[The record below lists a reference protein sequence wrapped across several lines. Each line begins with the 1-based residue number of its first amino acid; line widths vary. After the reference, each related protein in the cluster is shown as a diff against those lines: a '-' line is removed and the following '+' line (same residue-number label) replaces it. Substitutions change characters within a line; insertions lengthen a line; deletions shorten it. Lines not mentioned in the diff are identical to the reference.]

1 MYLVPK
7 IKKGE
12 ITLALSLALIILFA
26 LLFGRFFNKI
36 KLPALLGML
45 FIGILLGPYGL
56 DLISQD
62 ILNISSDLRMIA
74 LIVILIRAG
83 LGIEK
88 ETLKKVGIPAIKLSF
103 VPGLLE
109 GAAVIG
115 AAIYFLKFE
124 FIEAGILAF
133 IIAAVSPAVVVPQM
147 LSLIDRK
154 KGTKKGVPTLIL
166 TGASVDDV
174 VAITIFSA
182 FLSIYG
188 GEQIN
193 ILKQVLNI
201 PIAIILGI
209 ILGTGIAF
217 LLLYVFNKY
226 HIRDT
231 KKALLILSFGILMNS
246 IEHLLNGIIP
256 IATLLGIMVIGFVI
270 QERYSELAKRL
281 SSKFNKIWVFA
292 ELMLFVLI
300 GAEVNVNLAFES
312 GSIGLIIIII
322 GLSFRSIGVLIS
334 LSGTHLN
341 LKERGFCVL
350 AYTPKATVQAA
361 IGAIPLAA
369 GVASGELIL
378 ALAVLSIIVT
388 APLGAAAIKIAG
400 NHWLTDDSSVKN

>member
-1 MYLVPK
+1 
-7 IKKGE
+7 
-12 ITLALSLALIILFA
+12 LALSLALIILFA
-26 LLFGRFFNKI
+26 LLFGRFFKKL

-45 FIGILLGPYGL
+45 LIGIMLGPYGF

-83 LGIEK
+83 LGIKK
-88 ETLKKVGIPAIKLSF
+88 ETLKKVGIPAVKLSF
-103 VPGLLE
+103 IPGLME
-109 GAAVIG
+109 GTAVIF
-115 AAIYFLKFE
+115 AAMYLLKFE
-124 FIEAGILAF
+124 FVEAGILAF

-147 LSLIDRK
+147 LTFIEQQKGAK
-154 KGTKKGVPTLIL
+154 KGIPTLVL

-188 GEQIN
+188 GQQVN
-193 ILKQVLNI
+193 ILRQILNV
-201 PIAIILGI
+201 PLAIFLGI
-209 ILGTGIAF
+209 VLGTLISLF
-217 LLLYVFNKY
+217 LIYIFKKY

-231 KKALLILSFGILMNS
+231 KKALLLLSFGILMNS
-246 IEHLLNGIIP
+246 VEHLLEGIVP

-270 QERYSELAKRL
+270 QERYSILGNRL
-281 SSKFNKIWVFA
+281 STKFNKIWIFA

-300 GAEVNVNLAFES
+300 GAEVNINLAFES
-312 GSIGLIIIII
+312 GLIGLVIIFL
-322 GLSFRSIGVLIS
+322 GLTARSIGVLLS
-334 LSGTHLN
+334 LVGTHLN
-341 LKERGFCVL
+341 IKEKAFCVL

-378 ALAVLSIIVT
+378 ALAVLSIVVT
-388 APLGAAAIKIAG
+388 APLGAVAIKAAG
-400 NHWLTDDSSVKN
+400 KHWLSDDSDLII

>member
-1 MYLVPK
+1 M
-7 IKKGE
+7 
-12 ITLALSLALIILFA
+12 ALSLALIILFA
-26 LLFGRFFNKI
+26 LLFGRFFDRL

-45 FIGILLGPYGL
+45 LIGILLGPYGF

-88 ETLKKVGIPAIKLSF
+88 ETLKKVGVPAVKLSF
-103 VPGLLE
+103 IPGLME
-109 GAAVIG
+109 GAAVIL
-115 AAIYFLKFE
+115 AAVYFLNFE
-124 FIEAGILAF
+124 FVEAGILAF

-147 LSLIDRK
+147 LALIDQG
-154 KGTKKGVPTLIL
+154 KGADKGIPTLVL

-188 GEQIN
+188 GQQIN
-193 ILKQVLNI
+193 IFRQILNV
-201 PIAIILGI
+201 PVAILLGI
-209 ILGTGIAF
+209 ILGTAIALF
-217 LLLYVFNKY
+217 LIYIFKKY

-246 IEHLLNGIIP
+246 LENLLDGIIP

-270 QERYSELAKRL
+270 QERYSILGKRL

-300 GAEVNVNLAFES
+300 GAEVNVQLALES
-312 GSIGLIIIII
+312 GLLGLIIIAI
-322 GLSFRSIGVLIS
+322 GLSARSIGVFIS
-334 LSGTHLN
+334 LAGTQLN
-341 LKERGFCVL
+341 LKERVFCVL

-369 GVASGELIL
+369 GVASGDLIL
-378 ALAVLSIIVT
+378 ALAVLSIVVT
-388 APLGAAAIKIAG
+388 APLGAVAIKTAG
-400 NHWLTDDSSVKN
+400 SHWLKADSNL

>member
-1 MYLVPK
+1 MS
-7 IKKGE
+7 
-12 ITLALSLALIILFA
+12 LSLALIILFA
-26 LLFGRFFNKI
+26 LLFGRFFDRL

-45 FIGILLGPYGL
+45 LIGILLGPYGF

-83 LGIEK
+83 LGIKK
-88 ETLKKVGIPAIKLSF
+88 ETLKKVGIPAVKLSF
-103 VPGLLE
+103 IPGLME
-109 GAAVIG
+109 GTAVII
-115 AAIYFLKFE
+115 AAIYLLNFN

-147 LSLIDRK
+147 LSLIE
-154 KGTKKGVPTLIL
+154 KGRGEEKGVPTLVL

-188 GEQIN
+188 GQKINVFRQI
-193 ILKQVLNI
+193 LNV
-201 PIAIILGI
+201 PLAIFLGI
-209 ILGTGIAF
+209 ILGTSIALF
-217 LLLYVFNKY
+217 LIFIFKKY

-231 KKALLILSFGILMNS
+231 KKALLLLSFGILMNS
-246 IEHLLNGIIP
+246 LEELLAGIVP
-256 IATLLGIMVIGFVI
+256 VATLLGIMVIGFVI
-270 QERYSELAKRL
+270 QERYSVLGKRL

-300 GAEVNVNLAFES
+300 GAEVNIQLALES
-312 GSIGLIIIII
+312 GLVGIIIIAI
-322 GLSFRSIGVLIS
+322 GLTFRSIGVFIS
-334 LSGTHLN
+334 LAGTN
-341 LKERGFCVL
+341 FSFRERGFCVL

-369 GVASGELIL
+369 GVANGELIL
-378 ALAVLSIIVT
+378 ALAVLSIVIT
-388 APLGAAAIKIAG
+388 APLGAVAIKTAG
-400 NHWLTDDSSVKN
+400 RHWLQ

>member
-1 MYLVPK
+1 LR
-7 IKKGE
+7 GE

-26 LLFGRFFNKI
+26 LLFGRFFDRL

-45 FIGILLGPYGL
+45 LIGILLGPYGF

-88 ETLKKVGIPAIKLSF
+88 ETLKKVGVPAVKLSF
-103 VPGLLE
+103 IPGLME
-109 GAAVIG
+109 GTAVIF
-115 AAIYFLKFE
+115 AAIYFLNFE
-124 FIEAGILAF
+124 FVEAGILAF

-147 LSLIDRK
+147 LALIEEQ
-154 KGTKKGVPTLIL
+154 KGAAKGIPTLIL

-188 GEQIN
+188 GQQVN
-193 ILKQVLNI
+193 IMRQVLNV
-201 PIAIILGI
+201 PLAIFLGI
-209 ILGTGIAF
+209 VLGTAIALF
-217 LLLYVFNKY
+217 LIYIFKKY

-231 KKALLILSFGILMNS
+231 KKALLLLSFGILMNS
-246 IEHLLNGIIP
+246 LEHLLEGIIP

-270 QERYSELAKRL
+270 QERYSVLGKRL

-300 GAEVNVNLAFES
+300 GAEVNIQLAFES
-312 GSIGLIIIII
+312 GLIGLIIIAI
-322 GLSFRSIGVLIS
+322 GLAARSIGVLIS
-334 LSGTHLN
+334 LTGTDLIF
-341 LKERGFCVL
+341 KERGFCVL

-378 ALAVLSIIVT
+378 ALAVLSIVVT
-388 APLGAAAIKIAG
+388 APLGAVAIKKAG
-400 NHWLTDDSSVKN
+400 EHWLSDDTAAVN